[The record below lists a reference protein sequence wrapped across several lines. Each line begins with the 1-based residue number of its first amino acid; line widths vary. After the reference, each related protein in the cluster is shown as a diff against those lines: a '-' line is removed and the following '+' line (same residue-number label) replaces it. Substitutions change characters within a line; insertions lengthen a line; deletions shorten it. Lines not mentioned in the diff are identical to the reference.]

1 MPKHISRSKREKS
14 ARKLAA
20 RIRIL
25 EEIRQE
31 MRVNYE
37 GNVLDNL
44 RRQEGDGEG
53 DGEGSG
59 RKVVQPPA
67 PACCLQMAT
76 DRKPFRGLRASCT
89 LAFDRKDA

>member
-67 PACCLQMAT
+67 PACFT
-76 DRKPFRGLRASCT
+76 SINTWIDRFFYYSNL
-89 LAFDRKDA
+89 